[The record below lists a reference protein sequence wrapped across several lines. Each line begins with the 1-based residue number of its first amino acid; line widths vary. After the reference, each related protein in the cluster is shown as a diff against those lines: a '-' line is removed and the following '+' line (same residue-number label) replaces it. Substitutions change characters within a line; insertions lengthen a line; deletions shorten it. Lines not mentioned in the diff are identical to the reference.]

1 MNIIRTETTMIPN
14 TLDGK
19 KLADEYE
26 QKLREQCAF
35 SGRREDTRYII
46 IDAAYYFPIEDG
58 EQDDAIKPT
67 SN

>member
-1 MNIIRTETTMIPN
+1 MTIIRTETTMIPN

-35 SGRREDTRYII
+35 NGRREDTRYII
-46 IDAAYYFPIEDG
+46 IDATYHFSIEDG
-58 EQDDAIKPT
+58 DSE
-67 SN
+67 

>member
-35 SGRREDTRYII
+35 TGRTEDRSYII
-46 IDAAYYFPIEDG
+46 IDASYYFPIEDG
-58 EQDDAIKPT
+58 EEDM
-67 SN
+67 

>member
-1 MNIIRTETTMIPN
+1 MTIIRTETTMIPN

-26 QKLREQCAF
+26 AKLREQCAF

-46 IDAAYYFPIEDG
+46 VDATYHFSIKDG
-58 EQDDAIKPT
+58 EAE
-67 SN
+67 

>member
-35 SGRREDTRYII
+35 TGRCEDTSYIS
-46 IDAAYYFPIEDG
+46 IDATYHYSIEDG
-58 EQDDAIKPT
+58 ETDE
-67 SN
+67 